1 MKIPDF
7 HREIYALGANKD
19 LRRVAIVAPT
29 GFGKSSVVSYTLPI
43 WATCYGHYEEILIV
57 SSSAEFA
64 ESRLLKIKAEFEANE
79 NIQND
84 FRIRKSDIWRNN
96 EARLSN
102 GVAIFAR
109 GKYSQITGM
118 RPGLI
123 ILDDIETE
131 DEARSEL
138 ERTRLYQWFYLTL
151 TNRPKAELGRIFII
165 GSISNRLS
173 FLNNFITPEAEK
185 IGWVSRVYATN
196 DGKTVW
202 KEMWDDE
209 TLAQKRKELSPLP
222 GAYEALYE
230 ADVTQFQRN
239 AFKREWLRFYP
250 KAPDGLR
257 IFTAVDPGAGEK
269 EADSYTAI
277 VTCGYDLNSGI
288 VYVLDVIK
296 RRYNVETLEMFGA
309 MFLVYDVFR
318 PLKFGIESV
327 VFQKYIKA
335 FFEREC
341 RERGKTPNIIELK
354 RDNKVSKD
362 ARIRS
367 LAHWFESGKIFIRPD
382 QYSLIAEYEA
392 YPEVVTN
399 DVLDALSMC
408 INDMIMPGKI
418 SANKGQVRKP
428 AMRKQYGI

>member
-1 MKIPDF
+1 MNIPPF
-7 HREIYALGANKD
+7 HKEIYALGANRE

-43 WATCYGHYEEILIV
+43 WAICYGHYKEILIV
-57 SSSAEFA
+57 SSTAEFA
-64 ESRLLKIKAEFEANE
+64 EFRLRKIKSEFESNE
-79 NIQND
+79 NIIND
-84 FRIRKSDIWRNN
+84 FSIKQGNVWRDN
-96 EARLSN
+96 EVVLSN
-102 GVAIFAR
+102 DVRVMAR
-109 GKYSQITGM
+109 GKGSQITGM
-118 RPGLI
+118 RPDLI

-131 DEARSEL
+131 EEARSEL
-138 ERTRLYQWFYLTL
+138 ERQRLYEWFYLTL
-151 TNRPKAELGRIFII
+151 LNRPKADLGRIFII

-173 FLNNFITPEAEK
+173 FLNNFINKESK
-185 IGWVSRVYATN
+185 DLGWVSKVYSTK
-196 DGKTVW
+196 DGKTIW
-202 KEMWDDE
+202 NEMWSE
-209 TLAQKRKELSPLP
+209 EALKQKRKELSPLP

-230 ADVTQFQRN
+230 ADVTQFLRN
-239 AFKREWLRFYP
+239 AFKKEWLRYYDKVP
-250 KAPDGLR
+250 EGLR

-269 EADSYTAI
+269 EVDSYTAI

-296 RRYNVETLEMFGA
+296 RRYNVETLEMFGG

-318 PLKFGIESV
+318 PLKFGIETV

-341 RERGKTPNIIELK
+341 RERGKTPNIVELK
-354 RDNKVSKD
+354 RDNQVSKD

-367 LAHWFESGKIFIRPD
+367 LAHWFEAGKIVIPRNCFA
-382 QYSLIAEYEA
+382 LETEYEA
-392 YPEVVTN
+392 YPECRTV

-418 SANKGQVRKP
+418 SVNTGMVRKP